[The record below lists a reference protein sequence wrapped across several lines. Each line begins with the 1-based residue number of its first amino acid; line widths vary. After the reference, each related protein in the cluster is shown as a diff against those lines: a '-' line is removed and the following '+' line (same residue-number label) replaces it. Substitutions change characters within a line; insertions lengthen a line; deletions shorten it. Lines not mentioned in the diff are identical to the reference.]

1 MFNFYTV
8 AQIDLTEQQA
18 QVFMGLVQKLHPNQ
32 PDLYK
37 SGQIGYNV
45 NIKLSSEEQALLE
58 GLLEDFKKYLWYPF
72 DTGKI

>member
-18 QVFMGLVQKLHPNQ
+18 RVFMGLVQKLHPAEA
-32 PDLYK
+32 DLYK

-45 NIKLSSEEQALLE
+45 NIKLNAAEQELLE
-58 GLLEDFKKYLWYPF
+58 GFLEDFKKYL
-72 DTGKI
+72 